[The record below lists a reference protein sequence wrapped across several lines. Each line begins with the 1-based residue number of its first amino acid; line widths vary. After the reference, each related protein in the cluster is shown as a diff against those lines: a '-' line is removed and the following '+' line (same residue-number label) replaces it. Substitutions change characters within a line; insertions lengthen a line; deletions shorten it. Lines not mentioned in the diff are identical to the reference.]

1 LGRDGKIL
9 QKGMTI
15 SIKDSK
21 LEPFEGEDSTSM
33 VEGKF
38 GEPREEGLLILLFIL
53 LLLYSQEFS

>member
-1 LGRDGKIL
+1 MDDRIL
-9 QKGMTI
+9 LKGTTI

-33 VEGKF
+33 VGGKF

>member
-1 LGRDGKIL
+1 
-9 QKGMTI
+9 MTI

-33 VEGKF
+33 AEGKF

>member
-1 LGRDGKIL
+1 MGRDDRIH

-21 LEPFEGEDSTSM
+21 LEAFEGEDSTSM
-33 VEGKF
+33 AEGKF
-38 GEPREEGLLILLFIL
+38 GEPKEEVLLILLFIL